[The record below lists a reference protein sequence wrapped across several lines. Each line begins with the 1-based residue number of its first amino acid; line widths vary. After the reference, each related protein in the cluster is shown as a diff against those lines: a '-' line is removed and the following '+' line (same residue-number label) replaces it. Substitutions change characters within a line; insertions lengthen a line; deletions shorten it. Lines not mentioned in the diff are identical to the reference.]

1 MRSLTSLVRQRQILS
16 SIGLLFILDFSTQKA
31 LPLPAFPAFA
41 PAPWRSFRG
50 ARGSVGERACA
61 VACSRGQAVTRGRSA
76 GRCCGSR
83 GPSEARLRGPS
94 GGTEASGKHAAAPRS
109 SSASSPPQALTLLV
123 MQPCGGGGGGGA
135 GEGLRSAAP
144 QAPEAAPPPP
154 QPSSSAAAAQG
165 GLVLFYELGPAA
177 EAEAGGGRDS
187 AGSPGGGGG
196 GPEEAEEEDES
207 GAQSGG
213 GCKSCTYEGCRET
226 TTQVA
231 KQRKPW
237 MCKRHRNK
245 MYKDKYKRKKSD
257 QALGSGGGSGG
268 GGGGGPPGGAAA
280 AAPGGGAG
288 AAAPSGGGGGGGSGP
303 GSAPAS
309 ASVSPGAA
317 APTGTTP
324 GSGGRN
330 EDCTENSVSASKQR
344 TGTVGDRPAK
354 PTLLE
359 QVLNQKR
366 LSLLRS
372 PEVVHFLQ
380 KRQQLLSQQALEQ
393 RQQQFSGASV

>member
-1 MRSLTSLVRQRQILS
+1 MVSRRKKITPWFES
-16 SIGLLFILDFSTQKA
+16 G
-31 LPLPAFPAFA
+31 A
-41 PAPWRSFRG
+41 PAHSGSFRG
-50 ARGSVGERACA
+50 ARGSGAERACA
-61 VACSRGQAVTRGRSA
+61 IAWSRGQAVIRGRSA

-83 GPSEARLRGPS
+83 GPCEARLRGPW
-94 GGTEASGKHAAAPRS
+94 GGTEASGKHAAALRS
-109 SSASSPPQALTLLV
+109 SSAPSPPQALTLLV
-123 MQPCGGGGGGGA
+123 MQPCGGGGGA
-135 GEGLRSAAP
+135 AEGLRSANA
-144 QAPEAAPPPP
+144 QAPEATPPPP
-154 QPSSSAAAAQG
+154 SSASAQG

-177 EAEAGGGRDS
+177 EAEGGGGGDS

-196 GPEEAEEEDES
+196 GGGGGSLEELEDEDES
-207 GAQSGG
+207 GAQSG

-257 QALGSGGGSGG
+257 QALGSGAGAGGGGG
-268 GGGGGPPGGAAA
+268 GGGGGPAGGAAA
-280 AAPGGGAG
+280 V
-288 AAAPSGGGGGGGSGP
+288 AAAPSGGGGP
-303 GSAPAS
+303 VSAPAS
-309 ASVSPGAA
+309 VSVSPGAA
-317 APTGTTP
+317 APTGTAP

-393 RQQQFSGASV
+393 RQQQFSGASA